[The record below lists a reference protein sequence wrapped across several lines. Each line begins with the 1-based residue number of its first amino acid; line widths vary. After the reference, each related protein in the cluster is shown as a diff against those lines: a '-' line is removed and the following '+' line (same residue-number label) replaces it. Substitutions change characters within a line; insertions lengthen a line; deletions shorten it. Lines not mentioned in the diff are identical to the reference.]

1 MPSYR
6 NSAAAAVMDDHPDY
20 ERSTVGLFL
29 ARLGAP
35 FVPLAVRLWRTLS
48 RRPLD
53 SLGFILGSAAA
64 GAILINALF
73 MQASPHPAP
82 MLPGKP
88 RPVALDATASIPA
101 RPRTSD
107 RHLAAATPPAIPMP
121 LARPAAAPQPS
132 PAPQPVAAA
141 PARHAIG
148 GPARHAA
155 AAPAAHPVSPT
166 PVANPPVLPS
176 RRIVAVQRALADF
189 GYGQLKPNG
198 IVGVETTTAIER
210 FERERKLPVT
220 GQISDRLV
228 RELAAVTGRPLE

>member
-1 MPSYR
+1 
-6 NSAAAAVMDDHPDY
+6 MDDHPDY

-35 FVPLAVRLWRTLS
+35 FVPLGVLFWRTLS

-88 RPVALDATASIPA
+88 RPVALDATASVPA
-101 RPRTSD
+101 RPRPND
-107 RHLAAATPPAIPMP
+107 RHLAAATPPATAAPSTIPMP
-121 LARPAAAPQPS
+121 LARPAAAPQPT
-132 PAPQPVAAA
+132 PASQPVAAT

-155 AAPAAHPVSPT
+155 AAPAAHPL
-166 PVANPPVLPS
+166 PPVSVSNPSVVPS

-189 GYGQLKPNG
+189 GYGQVKPNG

-228 RELAAVTGRPLE
+228 RELATVTGRPLE